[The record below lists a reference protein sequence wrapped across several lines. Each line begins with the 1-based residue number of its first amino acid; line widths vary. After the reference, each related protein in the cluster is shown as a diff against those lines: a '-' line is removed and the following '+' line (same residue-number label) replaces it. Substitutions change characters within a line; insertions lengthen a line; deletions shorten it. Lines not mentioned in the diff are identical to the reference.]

1 MRRCLTTLIIVGLS
15 IMLGCTNS
23 RPSPITEQEVN
34 KFIADH
40 DIREVAVEI
49 MGEIAV
55 VLFNEDKATGYYML
69 YKDKDGNLQDQIV
82 YGEAGENAP
91 IVVMGSAT
99 RFPFVTVILNDEQI
113 LKSASSVAV
122 TFDDQSVVRKELSE
136 NGAIIPYGN
145 DAKGDMFYSNVAIY
159 DAADNVI
166 YSYPQ

>member
-69 YKDKDGNLQDQIV
+69 YKDKDGNLQDQMLNGHV
-82 YGEAGENAP
+82 R
-91 IVVMGSAT
+91 
-99 RFPFVTVILNDEQI
+99 RFRVRPGH
-113 LKSASSVAV
+113 SASVDTVSEHSRLDPGRLGRGRTRYSPLRGAARLRPAV
-122 TFDDQSVVRKELSE
+122 Q
-136 NGAIIPYGN
+136 GAGR
-145 DAKGDMFYSNVAIY
+145 
-159 DAADNVI
+159 AAVLRQEGR
-166 YSYPQ
+166 SRVL